1 MTRYIPLAILLGL
14 VALLLSSP
22 GEPQASEPTPTP
34 KPDDGAAEYRQALAE
49 HEDRVAEWESK
60 VADWEAKVAS
70 YESDRQQAA
79 RAAALARHEYSAH
92 HAEAQDTGRLVVLV
106 SADWCRY
113 CPQAKDALDAA
124 GESYAIVDA
133 DTPKGAELLRGR
145 ALPCLVTYTR
155 TDGEWRAKRH
165 VGVGEIRNY
174 TQPARGV
181 SSQGSLFCW
190 GCR

>member
-34 KPDDGAAEYRQALAE
+34 KPDDGAAQAIAQRDEQIATLEAQLTVFREDAE
-49 HEDRVAEWESK
+49 
-60 VADWEAKVAS
+60 
-70 YESDRQQAA
+70 QAA
-79 RAAALARHEYSAH
+79 HAAALAAHDYAAH